1 MNSIIIVIIVVA
13 VVIVI
18 DYNVQCN
25 TEGSFIVE
33 DCIMKKLYKMCNSK
47 CINWF
52 ACV

>member
-18 DYNVQCN
+18 EYNVQCN

-33 DCIMKKLYKMCNSK
+33 
-47 CINWF
+47 
-52 ACV
+52 V